1 MNSGASDRLID
12 IDPAM
17 VQPLVED
24 AVWQSAPAGPLP
36 PGAEPFAAPSS
47 QAARLLPLRME
58 ESTVC
63 TPAPWRPVRSPGASP
78 QPHGQ

>member
-1 MNSGASDRLID
+1 MNSGA
-12 IDPAM
+12 PAE
-17 VQPLVED
+17 PLPPGAEPFAVPSSQ
-24 AVWQSAPAGPLP
+24 AVWQSAPAEPLP